1 MTEMQKLYLLV
12 PLAPLFGA
20 IIAGLFGWAIGRR
33 AAHVITILGMLVCLG
48 ASILVFQD
56 VMAGNVF
63 NGPIYTWLASGSI
76 RFEIGFLIDP
86 LSATMMIVVSFV
98 SLMVHIYTI
107 GYMAEDPGYQRFFS
121 YISLFTF

>member
-20 IIAGLFGWAIGRR
+20 IMAGLFGWAIGRR
-33 AAHVITILGMLVCLG
+33 AAHVITILGMVVCLG
-48 ASILVFQD
+48 ASVLVFQD

-86 LSATMMIVVSFV
+86 LSATMMIVVS
-98 SLMVHIYTI
+98 LQNLEMV
-107 GYMAEDPGYQRFFS
+107 PS
-121 YISLFTF
+121 